1 MKKHVSSLHLDE
13 FRINFKRFIYALK
26 LEGKETHMAFNL
38 LYGHVIYG
46 HILEDSQK
54 EWVGNQFKDV
64 LKTIGLTT
72 IALMPG
78 GVIVAI
84 IIKALKMQKHITP
97 SSFEYMLKKEDI

>member
-1 MKKHVSSLHLDE
+1 MKTSILSNH
-13 FRINFKRFIYALK
+13 INDFKTNSKKFISALK
-26 LEGKETHMAFNL
+26 LEGKETQDAFTM
-38 LYGHVIYG
+38 LYNHIIYD
-46 HILEDSQK
+46 IKMDELQR

-84 IIKALKMQKHITP
+84 IIKALKIQKHVLP
-97 SSFEYMLKKEDI
+97 SSFEYLSKDKDI

>member
-1 MKKHVSSLHLDE
+1 
-13 FRINFKRFIYALK
+13 LK
-26 LEGKETHMAFNL
+26 LEGKETQEAFKM
-38 LYGHVIYG
+38 LYNHIIYD
-46 HILEDSQK
+46 IKMNELQK

-84 IIKALKMQKHITP
+84 IINALKIQKHVLP
-97 SSFEYMLKKEDI
+97 SSFEYLSKDKDI